1 MPYYLL
7 KTNLHCNYF
16 IKQTTTLKG
25 AVEVHES
32 SRMPGRDG
40 ELGRLC
46 IVGQWSICTQR
57 DGPSQ
62 TERLK
67 GMAAEVSAS

>member
-16 IKQTTTLKG
+16 IKETTTLKG
-25 AVEVHES
+25 AVEVHDS

-46 IVGQWSICTQR
+46 IVETMECMY
-57 DGPSQ
+57 
-62 TERLK
+62 TERWTRSNREMGK
-67 GMAAEVSAS
+67 HDS

>member
-40 ELGRLC
+40 ELGRC
-46 IVGQWSICTQR
+46 ASWDNGVYVHREMDPVREI
-57 DGPSQ
+57 
-62 TERLK
+62 ERH
-67 GMAAEVSAS
+67 GS